1 MSFQTLLRRLKT
13 AIRLIALG
21 ELSSLYARA
30 LFLLRERRQGRTA
43 FTDQPKTYAVLTP
56 PHTLYLGHAIQ
67 AALAKAG
74 LPCDVL
80 TSQDV
85 LSFASETAPDFYF
98 VIAPQTFKHLPPG
111 ERRIAFQVEQGVSD
125 RWFDRRYLD
134 ILENSRATLDY
145 SRFNLAYLAQRGI
158 AYPHVYY
165 APAGGLPVY
174 SSGRELT
181 PRGANFRR
189 RVLFYGD
196 ASSPRRKEYL
206 AALGERFDLQILT
219 NTFGEEVQ
227 QAIAAA
233 AVVVNIHFYENA
245 LLESTRVFECLSLG
259 ARVVSELAQD
269 IEDYEGLD
277 AFVDFAPVGDVAALV
292 AAVERVLAELDQP
305 QTEQMRSRPLQV
317 QHFLQQ
323 SQERFEFML
332 CRTLLGVGSLSY
344 AQFYEAVGPLKTMA
358 DHGAYA
364 LSLPETVARR
374 AAFAKVRPS
383 NIKIFDGLRASPSW
397 VGCALSYKYLSQS
410 ALAFGRES
418 LLVCEDD
425 VQLPEDF
432 LGTLTQIESHLT
444 SRAGGWDIFAG
455 LIAHLA
461 PDVEVL
467 NVEVVGGLT
476 FVTLN
481 KMTSMVFNI
490 YSRRAMTL
498 IAGWDETNPD
508 PHKNTIDRY
517 LEAQPDFRVITTLE
531 SLFGHREDMQSS
543 LWGVGNSQ
551 YSALIDK
558 SRELLQ
564 RKVLA
569 YLQNQGDS
577 R

>member
-1 MSFQTLLRRLKT
+1 MSFKTLLRRLKT
-13 AIRLIALG
+13 AVRLVAIGDLSAL
-21 ELSSLYARA
+21 SARA
-30 LFLLRERRQGRTA
+30 LFLLRERRQTKSA
-43 FTDQPKTYAVLTP
+43 FIDPPKTYAVLTP
-56 PHTLYLGHAIQ
+56 PHTLYLGYAIQ
-67 AALAKAG
+67 AALSKAG
-74 LPCDVL
+74 LPCEVF
-80 TSQDV
+80 TSKDM
-85 LSFASETAPDFYF
+85 LSFSSESAPDFYF
-98 VIAPQTFKHLPPG
+98 VIAAQTFKHLPPG
-111 ERRIAFQVEQGVSD
+111 ERRIVFQVEQGVSD
-125 RWFDRRYLD
+125 RWFDSRYLE

-165 APAGGLPVY
+165 APAGGLSTY
-174 SSGRELT
+174 SSRQACV
-181 PRGANFRR
+181 PRVASSR

-206 AALGERFDLQILT
+206 AALSERFDLQMLT
-219 NTFGEEVQ
+219 NSFGEEVQ
-227 QAIAAA
+227 QAIASA

-245 LLESTRVFECLSLG
+245 LLESTRIFECLSLG
-259 ARVVSELAQD
+259 ARVVSESAQD

-277 AFVDFAPVGDVAALV
+277 AFVDFAPVGDVSALV
-292 AAVERVLAELDQP
+292 AAVERVLSELDQH
-305 QTEQMRSRPLQV
+305 QAEQMQSRALHL

-332 CRTLLGVGSLSY
+332 CRSLLGVGSISFE
-344 AQFYEAVGPLKTMA
+344 QFYKAVGPLKTMA
-358 DHGAYA
+358 NHGAYA

-374 AAFAKVRPS
+374 AAFVKVQPA
-383 NIKIFDGLRASPSW
+383 NIEIFDGLRASPSW

-432 LGTLTQIESHLT
+432 LEALSHIESHLA
-444 SRAGGWDIFAG
+444 SRAGRWDIFAG

-467 NVEVVGGLT
+467 DVEVVGGLT

-498 IAGWDETNPD
+498 IAAWDETNPD

-517 LEAQPDFRVITTLE
+517 LEAQPDFRVVTTLVP
-531 SLFGHREDMQSS
+531 LFGHREDMQSS

-551 YSALIDK
+551 YSALIDQ
-558 SRELLQ
+558 SRDLLK
-564 RKVLA
+564 RKVQA
-569 YLQNQGDS
+569 YLQNQSDS